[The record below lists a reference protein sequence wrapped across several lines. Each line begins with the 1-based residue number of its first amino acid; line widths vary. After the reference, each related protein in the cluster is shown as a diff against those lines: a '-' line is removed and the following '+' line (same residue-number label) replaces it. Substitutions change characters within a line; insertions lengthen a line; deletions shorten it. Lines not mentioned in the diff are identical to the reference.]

1 MTFTYKLAQRL
12 ARLKHRTAIVATVVA
27 AMIVG
32 CELPVRTTD
41 TGSTITQL
49 VVAPKN
55 VTLQPNQTYDF
66 VAVGFTATGDSA
78 DESVSWSATDGS
90 VTSSSSGKRHY
101 GHYHNANC
109 GLSKVVATS
118 NPGNL
123 SDTATVTV
131 SGCPVPVASVS
142 VTPAS
147 ATVAAGQSVQLTA
160 TPKDA
165 NGNPLSGRTVTWSS
179 NNTSVAIAD
188 VNGNVTAI
196 APGSA
201 TITATSE
208 GQSGTA
214 AITVTNV
221 PVVSVTV
228 TPASAS
234 IQQGQTIQLTAT
246 PKDANGNALSGRV
259 VTWSSSNTAVASVNA
274 GGFVT
279 SSAAGSA
286 TITAASEGK
295 SGTSAITVTSV
306 PVASVTVSPAPASV
320 QAGQTVQLSATP
332 KDVNGNPLTGRTI
345 TWSSS
350 NTSVAT
356 VNSSGLVSGVVAGSA
371 TITATSEGQS
381 GTAAITVT
389 SVPVAS
395 VTVSPAS
402 ASVQQGQTVQ
412 LTATPKDVNGNPLTG
427 RTITWSS
434 SNTSVATVNS
444 SGLVSCVV
452 AGSAT
457 ITATSEGQSGTS
469 AITVTGAAPGCAAST
484 TAFQNSAFT
493 SQNGSFTA
501 TFDATP
507 TGTGLDAAT
516 GLSQGAAA
524 AYTDLA
530 VIVRFNTG
538 GTIDARNGGAY
549 AATNSIAYTAGTSYH
564 FRVVVDVSSHTYS
577 AYVTP
582 AGGAEQTIG
591 TGFAFRTEQST
602 VTALANWALTA
613 ITGTHT
619 VCNFAITGSQPPA
632 PVATVTLTP
641 ASATVNEGQTLQL
654 TATLKDANGNTL
666 VGRSITWSN
675 SNPSAAGVNGT
686 GLVTGVTAGS
696 ATITATSE
704 GKNGTSAITVV
715 HMPVASVTVTPASG
729 TVPAGSSL
737 PLTATPKDANG
748 NPLVGRTVTWQS
760 GNTSAATVNGSGL
773 VSGVA
778 AGPATATATS
788 EGQSGTSA
796 ITVTPPG
803 TQQFGHVFIV
813 TEENTDYVDV
823 TSSSMPYLT
832 GLAAQYGLATQYYA
846 NTHPSIGNYFELATG
861 QVLTNNDGSSTIE
874 NVPNIVRSLLGA
886 GKTWKSY
893 AESIPNACYLGGD
906 TGNYARKHNI
916 FPLLS
921 DVANDPTGQGCNNVP
936 FTQFATD
943 LANGTLPTFSNIVPN
958 LCNDAHDC
966 SLSTADSWLRTN
978 IAPLI
983 ASPVFQQDGLLIIVF
998 DESGGDNTL
1007 GGGRVYWA
1015 AISPK
1020 SKRGY
1025 QSTTTYQHPSTLRLI
1040 LKGLGVTVFPGASA
1054 TAPDM
1059 SEFFN
1064 P

>member
-12 ARLKHRTAIVATVVA
+12 ARLKHRAAIVATVVA

-32 CELPVRTTD
+32 CELPIRTTD
-41 TGSTITQL
+41 TGSIITQL
-49 VVAPKN
+49 VVTPKN
-55 VTLQPNQTYDF
+55 VTLQPNQAYDF

-78 DESVSWSATDGS
+78 DESVSWSASDGS
-90 VTSSSSGKRHY
+90 ITSTTSGKRHY
-101 GHYHNANC
+101 GHFHNANC
-109 GLSKVVATS
+109 GVSKVVATS

-131 SGCPVPVASVS
+131 AGCTVPVASVGVS
-142 VTPAS
+142 PGS

-165 NGNPLSGRTVTWSS
+165 NGTPLSGRTVTWSS

-188 VNGNVTAI
+188 VNGNVTAL

-221 PVVSVTV
+221 PVNSVTV

-234 IQQGQTIQLTAT
+234 IQQGQTVQLTAT

-259 VTWSSSNTAVASVNA
+259 VTWSSSNTSVASVNT

-320 QAGQTVQLSATP
+320 PAGQTLQLTATP
-332 KDVNGNPLTGRTI
+332 KDANGNPLTGRVVS
-345 TWSSS
+345 WSSS

-356 VNSSGLVSGVVAGSA
+356 VSSSGLVSGVVAGSA

-381 GTAAITVT
+381 GT
-389 SVPVAS
+389 
-395 VTVSPAS
+395 S
-402 ASVQQGQTVQ
+402 AV
-412 LTATPKDVNGNPLTG
+412 
-427 RTITWSS
+427 
-434 SNTSVATVNS
+434 
-444 SGLVSCVV
+444 
-452 AGSAT
+452 
-457 ITATSEGQSGTS
+457 
-469 AITVTGAAPGCAAST
+469 TVTGAAPGCAAST

-507 TGTGLDAAT
+507 NGTGLDAAT

-530 VIVRFNTG
+530 VILRFNTG

-549 AATNSIAYTAGTSYH
+549 AATNSIGYTAGTSYH

-591 TGFAFRTEQST
+591 TGFAFRTEQSG
-602 VTALANWALTA
+602 VTALDSWALTA

-641 ASATVNEGQTLQL
+641 GSATVNEGQTLQL
-654 TATLKDANGNTL
+654 AATLKDANGNILT
-666 VGRSITWSN
+666 GRSITWSS
-675 SNPSAAGVNGT
+675 SNTSAASVNGT

-704 GKNGTSAITVV
+704 GKSATAAITVV
-715 HMPVASVTVTPASG
+715 HLPVASVTVTPAS
-729 TVPAGSSL
+729 TSVSAGSSVQ
-737 PLTATPKDANG
+737 LTATPKDANG

-760 GNTSAATVNGSGL
+760 SNTSAATVNGGGL

-778 AGPATATATS
+778 AGSATITATS
-788 EGQSGTSA
+788 EWQSGTSV
-796 ITVTPPG
+796 ITVTPPSASVVLVGAGDIADCTTGEPTAKLLDNIAG
-803 TQQFGHVFIV
+803 TVFTAGDNAYSNGTAAEYATCYDPSWGRHKARTRPAPGNHDYGTSGATGYYNYFGALAGPAGLGYYSYELGAWHIISLNSNVSV
-813 TEENTDYVDV
+813 SAGSAQETWLRSD
-823 TSSSMPYLT
+823 
-832 GLAAQYGLATQYYA
+832 LAASTKTCTVAYWH
-846 NTHPSIGNYFELATG
+846 HPRFSSGSSH
-861 QVLTNNDGSSTIE
+861 GSSTMSADVFQALYDAGAEIVIVGHDHE
-874 NVPNIVRSLLGA
+874 YERFGPQTPNAVADPVRGIREFVVGTGGA
-886 GKTWKSY
+886 GLYSFATPL
-893 AESIPNACYLGGD
+893 PNSEVRDNTSHGVLKL
-906 TGNYARKHNI
+906 T
-916 FPLLS
+916 LS
-921 DVANDPTGQGCNNVP
+921 DGSYTWQYIPVAGNS
-936 FTQFATD
+936 FTD
-943 LANGTLPTFSNIVPN
+943 SGSGT
-958 LCNDAHDC
+958 CH
-966 SLSTADSWLRTN
+966 
-978 IAPLI
+978 
-983 ASPVFQQDGLLIIVF
+983 
-998 DESGGDNTL
+998 
-1007 GGGRVYWA
+1007 
-1015 AISPK
+1015 
-1020 SKRGY
+1020 
-1025 QSTTTYQHPSTLRLI
+1025 
-1040 LKGLGVTVFPGASA
+1040 
-1054 TAPDM
+1054 
-1059 SEFFN
+1059 
-1064 P
+1064 

>member
-12 ARLKHRTAIVATVVA
+12 ARLKHRTAIA
-27 AMIVG
+27 AMIAVATIFS
-32 CELPVRTTD
+32 CELPVRSTD
-41 TGSTITQL
+41 SGSTITQL

-55 VTLQPNQTYDF
+55 VTLQPNQAYDF

-78 DESVSWSATDGS
+78 DMTVSWNASSGS

-101 GHYHNANC
+101 GHFQNGNC
-109 GLSKVVATS
+109 GAFKLAATS

-131 SGCPVPVASVS
+131 AGCTVPVASVS
-142 VTPAS
+142 VSPAS
-147 ATVAAGQSVQLTA
+147 ATVAAGQAVQLTA

-165 NGNPLSGRTVTWSS
+165 NGTPLSGRTVTWSS

-259 VTWSSSNTAVASVNA
+259 VTWSSSNTSVASVNA

-320 QAGQTVQLSATP
+320 QAGQTLQLTATP
-332 KDVNGNPLTGRTI
+332 KDLNGNPLTGRTI

-356 VNSSGLVSGVVAGSA
+356 LNSSGLVSGVVAGSA

-389 SVPVAS
+389 SVSVAS

-402 ASVQQGQTVQ
+402 ASVQAGQTVQ
-412 LTATPKDVNGNPLTG
+412 LTATPKDANGNPLTG

-434 SNTSVATVNS
+434 GNTSVATVNS

-507 TGTGLDAAT
+507 
-516 GLSQGAAA
+516 
-524 AYTDLA
+524 
-530 VIVRFNTG
+530 
-538 GTIDARNGGAY
+538 
-549 AATNSIAYTAGTSYH
+549 
-564 FRVVVDVSSHTYS
+564 
-577 AYVTP
+577 
-582 AGGAEQTIG
+582 
-591 TGFAFRTEQST
+591 
-602 VTALANWALTA
+602 
-613 ITGTHT
+613 
-619 VCNFAITGSQPPA
+619 
-632 PVATVTLTP
+632 
-641 ASATVNEGQTLQL
+641 
-654 TATLKDANGNTL
+654 K
-666 VGRSITWSN
+666 
-675 SNPSAAGVNGT
+675 
-686 GLVTGVTAGS
+686 
-696 ATITATSE
+696 
-704 GKNGTSAITVV
+704 
-715 HMPVASVTVTPASG
+715 
-729 TVPAGSSL
+729 
-737 PLTATPKDANG
+737 
-748 NPLVGRTVTWQS
+748 
-760 GNTSAATVNGSGL
+760 
-773 VSGVA
+773 
-778 AGPATATATS
+778 
-788 EGQSGTSA
+788 
-796 ITVTPPG
+796 
-803 TQQFGHVFIV
+803 
-813 TEENTDYVDV
+813 
-823 TSSSMPYLT
+823 
-832 GLAAQYGLATQYYA
+832 
-846 NTHPSIGNYFELATG
+846 
-861 QVLTNNDGSSTIE
+861 
-874 NVPNIVRSLLGA
+874 
-886 GKTWKSY
+886 
-893 AESIPNACYLGGD
+893 
-906 TGNYARKHNI
+906 
-916 FPLLS
+916 
-921 DVANDPTGQGCNNVP
+921 
-936 FTQFATD
+936 
-943 LANGTLPTFSNIVPN
+943 
-958 LCNDAHDC
+958 
-966 SLSTADSWLRTN
+966 
-978 IAPLI
+978 
-983 ASPVFQQDGLLIIVF
+983 
-998 DESGGDNTL
+998 
-1007 GGGRVYWA
+1007 
-1015 AISPK
+1015 
-1020 SKRGY
+1020 
-1025 QSTTTYQHPSTLRLI
+1025 
-1040 LKGLGVTVFPGASA
+1040 
-1054 TAPDM
+1054 
-1059 SEFFN
+1059 
-1064 P
+1064 

>member
-131 SGCPVPVASVS
+131 SGCTVPVASVS

-165 NGNPLSGRTVTWSS
+165 NGTPLSGRTVTWSS

-246 PKDANGNALSGRV
+246 PKD
-259 VTWSSSNTAVASVNA
+259 
-274 GGFVT
+274 
-279 SSAAGSA
+279 
-286 TITAASEGK
+286 
-295 SGTSAITVTSV
+295 
-306 PVASVTVSPAPASV
+306 
-320 QAGQTVQLSATP
+320 
-332 KDVNGNPLTGRTI
+332 VNGNPLTGRTI

-381 GTAAITVT
+381 GT
-389 SVPVAS
+389 
-395 VTVSPAS
+395 
-402 ASVQQGQTVQ
+402 
-412 LTATPKDVNGNPLTG
+412 
-427 RTITWSS
+427 
-434 SNTSVATVNS
+434 
-444 SGLVSCVV
+444 
-452 AGSAT
+452 
-457 ITATSEGQSGTS
+457 S

-484 TAFQNSAFT
+484 TAFQNTAFA
-493 SQNGSFTA
+493 SQNGCFTA

-507 TGTGLDAAT
+507 AGTGLDAAT

-549 AATNSIAYTAGTSYH
+549 AATNSIGYTAGTSYH
-564 FRVVVDVSSHTYS
+564 FRLAVDVPSHTYS

-582 AGGAEQTIG
+582 AGGTEQTIG
-591 TGFAFRTEQST
+591 TAFAFRTEQNAVAS
-602 VTALANWALTA
+602 LANWALYSDA
-613 ITGTHT
+613 GTHT
-619 VCNFAITGSQPPA
+619 VCNFTLGSGVPPA
-632 PVATVTLTP
+632 PVASVDVTP
-641 ASATVNEGQTLQL
+641 ATASLPVGATVQL
-654 TATLKDANGNTL
+654 VATPRDVSGNPL
-666 VGRSITWSN
+666 PGRVVTWASSN
-675 SNPSAAGVNGT
+675 TTVATVSAS
-686 GLVTGVTAGS
+686 GLVTGKVAGT
-696 ATITATSE
+696 ATI
-704 GKNGTSAITVV
+704 
-715 HMPVASVTVTPASG
+715 
-729 TVPAGSSL
+729 
-737 PLTATPKDANG
+737 
-748 NPLVGRTVTWQS
+748 
-760 GNTSAATVNGSGL
+760 
-773 VSGVA
+773 
-778 AGPATATATS
+778 TATS
-788 EGQSGTSA
+788 EGQSGTAA
-796 ITVTPPG
+796 ITVTAAGVPVASVSVTPA
-803 TQQFGHVFIV
+803 TAQVF
-813 TEENTDYVDV
+813 E
-823 TSSSMPYLT
+823 
-832 GLAAQYGLATQYYA
+832 
-846 NTHPSIGNYFELATG
+846 
-861 QVLTNNDGSSTIE
+861 
-874 NVPNIVRSLLGA
+874 
-886 GKTWKSY
+886 GKTAQLTATPRDASGNALSGRTVTWASSNTTVATVSASGLVTDRKS
-893 AESIPNACYLGGD
+893 
-906 TGNYARKHNI
+906 
-916 FPLLS
+916 
-921 DVANDPTGQGCNNVP
+921 VV
-936 FTQFATD
+936 
-943 LANGTLPTFSNIVPN
+943 
-958 LCNDAHDC
+958 
-966 SLSTADSWLRTN
+966 
-978 IAPLI
+978 
-983 ASPVFQQDGLLIIVF
+983 
-998 DESGGDNTL
+998 
-1007 GGGRVYWA
+1007 
-1015 AISPK
+1015 
-1020 SKRGY
+1020 
-1025 QSTTTYQHPSTLRLI
+1025 
-1040 LKGLGVTVFPGASA
+1040 
-1054 TAPDM
+1054 
-1059 SEFFN
+1059 
-1064 P
+1064 